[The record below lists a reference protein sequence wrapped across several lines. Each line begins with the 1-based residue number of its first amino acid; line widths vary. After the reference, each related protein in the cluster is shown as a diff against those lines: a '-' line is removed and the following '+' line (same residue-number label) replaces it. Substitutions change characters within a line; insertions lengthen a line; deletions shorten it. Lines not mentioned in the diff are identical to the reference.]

1 MEALKFVAVLLLVV
15 VVQVFGALGISSDE
29 EDGEVLMVENWQVKR
44 KCSQKRVL
52 RWIPV
57 CLLLLF
63 FSFFLLNNLP

>member
-1 MEALKFVAVLLLVV
+1 MEALKFVAVLLLVM

-44 KCSQKRVL
+44 KCGQKREL

-57 CLLLLF
+57 FDLLF
-63 FSFFLLNNLP
+63 CFVF